1 MLAQHFA
8 QLITSVEKQAECC
21 TSVVYLPQTQ
31 IHVELTWVALYKDCI
46 VLCIC
51 NVLANQ
57 SKTRFQC
64 LNTGHTSQFRC
75 N

>member
-1 MLAQHFA
+1 MLAQHVA
-8 QLITSVEKQAECC
+8 QLITSVEKQAECS
-21 TSVVYLPQTQ
+21 TRVVYLPQ
-31 IHVELTWVALYKDCI
+31 IHVELTWVPLYKDCV

-57 SKTRFQC
+57 SETRFQC
-64 LNTGHTSQFRC
+64 LNTGHISQFRC